1 MFRRKKGKTEGIT
14 VSPYTSIEIM
24 SGNEKKSGGTGTLL
38 LTAYLFLFF
47 TGVAYA
53 FISLAELP
61 VSKAGILP
69 FCLASS
75 VVFGIAAF
83 GTYAK
88 GIFYVFV
95 FLVTGG
101 IGFIGRDTLGYGFC
115 VIANRV
121 IAEINRYYSGN
132 MEMFPVNDSDTG
144 ACTLSFCFGMFVLM
158 LVISAV
164 LGYWARKWVLGVL
177 IVYILWAGLLMGRV
191 PSAVSLG
198 MLVISYCGMSAVIS
212 ARNMPL
218 EGDKRS
224 LGAGSAGLFMGI
236 LAGILILI
244 AGVVLTP
251 AASPGILKN
260 QKRIYQTVNRIEQQ
274 IMSGQFKDWNMFSN
288 VSLPFYTSSG
298 MLDNRE
304 ITYKGEEELY
314 VILEER
320 PERDIYLRGFVG
332 DEYMGNRWNPVSGSS
347 NLRSHKIQNISHD
360 FLLSNAGTDQR
371 LSRQSMGIQ
380 IVNAD
385 SSVAYVPYYSYI
397 PDSAV
402 TEGDG
407 AVRSSSGNTQEYE
420 GYFSNFECL
429 EWPSVTDNG
438 TAEPEY
444 RAFVYEQYTLL
455 PREGLK
461 QLRSQC
467 QGQNLADINDITQ
480 YIRST
485 LHQNTSYSLK
495 INKLPRGEDFAEY
508 FLYGQKRGYCI
519 HYATTAVLMYRMF
532 GIPARY
538 VTGFIVPQNEFQEQE
553 GAYRA
558 VVKDE
563 KSHAWVEI
571 YLDGRGWMP
580 VEVTP
585 GYLPGE
591 EGQEIP
597 ELQENTSQEGLDNT
611 GDTPEEEAEDSRG
624 EKESLSGETEAKEK
638 KSVSNS
644 DRKAGIGDR
653 FWDRITGNM
662 SSQAG
667 RAMRYGGTAAASVI
681 FLLLLI
687 MLRRWFLVSRRLRL
701 FGNRNPN
708 LAIIRISHSIYQVLT
723 EAGYDQG
730 DKMWDLQWASY
741 VQDNLPCL
749 EKEEFL
755 AFMTAAQRAAFGKER
770 CSRQEVID
778 GRKLYRRISRYLY
791 KSFHGWKK
799 LQWKYIK
806 CR

>member
-14 VSPYTSIEIM
+14 VSPYTSIEIID
-24 SGNEKKSGGTGTLL
+24 GNKKRGGGTGTFL

-53 FISLAELP
+53 CISLAELP
-61 VSKAGILP
+61 VSRAGILP

-75 VVFGIAAF
+75 LVFGIAAF
-83 GTYAK
+83 GTYPK
-88 GIFYVFV
+88 GIFYGLV

-101 IGFIGRDTLGYGFC
+101 IGFIGRDTLAYGFC

-132 MEMFPVNDSDTG
+132 MGMFPVNDNDTG

-158 LVISAV
+158 WGISAV
-164 LGYWARKWVLGVL
+164 LGYWARKWILGVL

-218 EGDKRS
+218 EGDKKS
-224 LGAGSAGLFMGI
+224 VGVGSPGLFMGI
-236 LAGILILI
+236 LAGILLLI

-260 QKRIYQTVNRIEQQ
+260 QKKVYQTVNRIEQR
-274 IMSGQFKDWNMFSN
+274 IMSGQFEDWNIFSN

-304 ITYKGEEELY
+304 IKYKGEEELY
-314 VILEER
+314 VTLEER

-332 DEYMGNRWNPVSGSS
+332 DEYMGNRWNPVSGNS
-347 NLRSHKIQNISHD
+347 NLRSHEIQNISYD
-360 FLLSNAGTDQR
+360 FLLFNAPTDRR
-371 LSRQSMGIQ
+371 LSRQTMGIQ

-385 SSVAYVPYYSYI
+385 SSVGYIPYYSYI
-397 PDSAV
+397 PESAV

-407 AVRSSSGNTQEYE
+407 AVRISSGNMQEYE

-438 TAEPEY
+438 TVEPEY

-455 PREGLK
+455 PREGLDR
-461 QLRSQC
+461 LRSQC
-467 QGQNLADINDITQ
+467 LEQNLAGISDITQ
-480 YIRST
+480 YIQNT

-495 INKLPRGEDFAEY
+495 IDKLPRGEDFAEY
-508 FLYGQKRGYCI
+508 FLYQQKRGYCI

-538 VTGFIVPQNEFQEQE
+538 ATGFIVPQNEFQEQE
-553 GAYRA
+553 GTYRA

-591 EGQEIP
+591 DGQEIP
-597 ELQENTSQEGLDNT
+597 ELQENISQEGQDDAT
-611 GDTPEEEAEDSRG
+611 DPPEEETEDIQG
-624 EKESLSGETEAKEK
+624 EKESLSGETEDKEK
-638 KSVSNS
+638 ESGSNS
-644 DRKAGIGDR
+644 DKKAGIGDR
-653 FWDRITGNM
+653 FWNRITGNM
-662 SSQAG
+662 SSSAG
-667 RAMRYGGTAAASVI
+667 RAVRYGGTAAAAVI
-681 FLLLLI
+681 LLLFLV
-687 MLRRWFLVSRRLRL
+687 MFRRWFLVSRRLRL

-708 LAIIRISHSIYQVLT
+708 LAIVKISHSIYQILT

-730 DKMWDLQWASY
+730 DKMWDIQWASY
-741 VQDNLPCL
+741 VQENLPCL
-749 EKEEFL
+749 RKEEFL
-755 AFMTAAQRAAFGKER
+755 EFMTAAQRAAFGKER
-770 CSRQEVID
+770 CSRQDVID

-791 KSFHGWKK
+791 KSLGGWKK